1 MDITA
6 AQLDKLIEWV
16 QTAPLPQLVIELQKI
31 AARDIYADKNM
42 EAVNTISA
50 AIITRFNK

>member
-6 AQLDKLIEWV
+6 TQLDKINEWAE
-16 QTAPLPQLVIELQKI
+16 TAPLPQLVLEMQKI

-42 EAVNTISA
+42 EAMTTIST